1 MPGGTRYPIPL
12 PDQEHRPVP
21 RANVDFEDVKK
32 DIDTLNE
39 DTDLFYNQ
47 AARKAKQNRDLT
59 GCYKH
64 AKHFPV
70 VNIRYNGKRQTLGH
84 FNTWAQVSFAWAI
97 VLHITDAV
105 RNETDLE
112 SEEIFKA
119 AGSEAHS
126 VVVHGVVGMYWNEN
140 VKKALTKGGKKD

>member
-1 MPGGTRYPIPL
+1 MPGGTRYTIPL

-47 AARKAKQNRDLT
+47 AERKAKQNRDLT

-84 FNTWAQVSFAWAI
+84 SYWAQVSSLPGRLFS
-97 VLHITDAV
+97 TS
-105 RNETDLE
+105 RMQSET
-112 SEEIFKA
+112 KQT
-119 AGSEAHS
+119 
-126 VVVHGVVGMYWNEN
+126 WNQRKSSKQQAQRPILWWYME
-140 VKKALTKGGKKD
+140 